1 LAGVLAP
8 PGWATLLPWACDV
21 LQPKGLTE
29 VFTPGEI
36 ARAANASEADVRA
49 LIEAGAI
56 RAICLDGRV
65 PFVSL
70 REAVRAGRAL
80 TAGLPLASDIPLGA
94 TPALFS
100 SRRGA
105 VPLARTPF
113 AISTGVHAGLIAAMF
128 VAATLGLGSPLQSA
142 TDDRLEPQK
151 LRLVYLALPGP
162 GGGGGGGGLKK
173 PAPPPKAER
182 KGRQALSSPLPIRRP
197 PPAPE
202 PDPPP
207 LPEVEPERLPPVQ
220 APVVAAPSDA
230 RDRAGVL
237 EETPPR
243 ADSRGPG
250 TAGGV
255 GAGAGTGIGE
265 GEGSGLGDGSGGGT
279 GGGPY
284 RAGSGVRP
292 PVLLREVRPDYTEE
306 ARARK
311 IEGEV
316 LMEIVVSRDG
326 SVGSVRLLQGLGY
339 GLDARAT
346 AAVRQWRFS
355 PATRHGVPVDVL
367 VEVAME
373 FKIR

>member
-1 LAGVLAP
+1 VGSPFALTLGVLP
-8 PGWATLLPWACDV
+8 PQALAD
-21 LQPKGLTE
+21 
-29 VFTPGEI
+29 VFTAGEI
-36 ARAANASEADVRA
+36 ARAANVSQAEVLA

-56 RAICLDGRV
+56 RTVGIDGRV
-65 PFVSL
+65 LFVSHH
-70 REAVRAGRAL
+70 EAVRAGRAL
-80 TAGLPLASDIPLGA
+80 AAGIPLAAGLALGP

-100 SRRGA
+100 SRGGTS
-105 VPLARTPF
+105 PIARAPF
-113 AISTGVHAGLIAAMF
+113 AISTGVHAGLVAAVF
-128 VAATLGLGSPLQSA
+128 VAATLGLGGPAQSA
-142 TDDRLEPQK
+142 TSDRLEPQA

-162 GGGGGGGGLKK
+162 GGGGGGGGLKR

-182 KGRQALSSPLPIRRP
+182 KGRQTLSSPLPVRQ

-202 PDPPP
+202 LEQPP
-207 LPEVEPERLPPVQ
+207 LPEVEPEPLPPVQ
-220 APVVAAPSDA
+220 APVVAVPSDT

-250 TAGGV
+250 TGGGV
-255 GAGAGTGIGE
+255 GTGGGTGLGE
-265 GEGSGLGDGSGGGT
+265 GEGSGIGEGSGGGT

-284 RAGSGVRP
+284 RAGSGVAP
-292 PVLLREVRPDYTEE
+292 PVLLREVKPDYTEE

-311 IEGEV
+311 IEGDV
-316 LMEIVVSRDG
+316 VMEIVVNRDG
-326 SVGSVRLLQGLGY
+326 SVGNVRLLQGLGH

>member
-1 LAGVLAP
+1 VGSLFALVI
-8 PGWATLLPWACDV
+8 DV
-21 LQPKGLTE
+21 LPPQGLTE

-36 ARAANASEADVRA
+36 ARAAGVNEAEVLA
-49 LIEAGAI
+49 LVEAGAI
-56 RAICLDGRV
+56 QTILVESRV
-65 PFVSL
+65 PFVS
-70 REAVRAGRAL
+70 REEAVRAGRAL
-80 TAGLPLASDIPLGA
+80 AAGLPLATALAAAPTAG
-94 TPALFS
+94 LFS
-100 SRRGA
+100 PRRA
-105 VPLARTPF
+105 HTRMARAPF
-113 AISTGVHAGLIAAMF
+113 AISTGVHAGLIGAVF
-128 VAATLGLGSPLQSA
+128 VAATLGLGGSVQSA
-142 TDDRLEPQK
+142 TDDRLEPQN

-182 KGRQALSSPLPIRRP
+182 KGQHTLSSPLPVRQP

-202 PDPPP
+202 PSAPP
-207 LPEVEPERLPPVQ
+207 PEVEPEPLPPVH
-220 APVVAAPSDA
+220 APVVAIPSDT

-237 EETPPR
+237 EETPSR
-243 ADSRGPG
+243 EDSRGPG
-250 TAGGV
+250 TDGGV
-255 GAGAGTGIGE
+255 GTGAGTGIGE
-265 GEGSGLGDGSGGGT
+265 GQGSGIGEGSGGGT

-284 RAGSGVRP
+284 RAGSGVAP
-292 PVLLREVRPDYTEE
+292 PVLLREVKPDYTEE

-311 IEGEV
+311 IEGDV
-316 LMEIVVSRDG
+316 VMEIVVNRDG